1 MRLVLADDHVLFL
14 DALEAYLNLLKP
26 DIEIHKA
33 IDLDCAMRKVEATP
47 ETDLVMLDL
56 NMPGMNEFEGLERVR
71 EALPDVPVVLMS
83 GQAQASQV
91 REGLRRGAA
100 GFLPKD
106 LDGRTM
112 LKALELVLAGEIFV
126 PVLALEN
133 SEPGATDPDTVL
145 VPPDNPL
152 NQLTSRQQVVLR
164 LLARGMTNK
173 GIARELGL
181 KEVTVAAHLG
191 AIFRKLDV
199 SRRTEAV
206 LKAMRLGMQL

>member
-1 MRLVLADDHVLFL
+1 MQLILADDHALFL

-26 DIEIHKA
+26 DIEIEKA
-33 IDLDCAMRKVEATP
+33 INLDCAMRKVEAAP
-47 ETDLVMLDL
+47 DTDLVMLDL
-56 NMPGMNEFEGLERVR
+56 NMPGMNEFEGLDRVK
-71 EALPDVPVVLMS
+71 EALPGVPVVLMS
-83 GQAQASQV
+83 GQAEASQV

-106 LDGRTM
+106 LDGQTM
-112 LKALELVLAGEIFV
+112 LKALELVLAGETYV
-126 PVLALEN
+126 PMLALDN
-133 SEPGATDPDTVL
+133 KDAGGDSGDPIL

-152 NQLTSRQQVVLR
+152 SQLTRRQQTVLQ
-164 LLARGMTNK
+164 LLAQGMTNK
-173 GIARELGL
+173 AIARELGL

-206 LKAMRLGMQL
+206 LKAMRLGMQF